1 MLRTSDTNQVA
12 APIQLLSCIRKEL
25 PSLQPLLLSSDGL
38 RAHATVRLIALMGQH
53 SATVPLLAIAFL
65 LANASENHHLGAI
78 IAMCQA
84 TSSTQ
89 PTLLADALEQE
100 LRCPEG
106 RDHSTLWKN
115 LATLLRH
122 ESKTKAGPIVLA
134 AKRCFTSIAD
144 AIRYGN
150 SDAAEVLELALPAP
164 HGVEI
169 SLKLTRATITYFFH
183 SLENS
188 DDIKRLS
195 GARRCIRLLAK
206 LCSDSLPARALA
218 LRELVDGA
226 LHQSQSRLFGAMTTK
241 TITPGSL
248 MMSTE
253 PSLLRDNQKQ
263 GVSALLPQR
272 HSTVFHAGIIGHGPR
287 K

>member
-1 MLRTSDTNQVA
+1 MLRTTDVGQVSN
-12 APIQLLSCIRKEL
+12 PIQLLTCIRKEL
-25 PSLQPLLLSSDGL
+25 PTLQPLLLSSNGL

-53 SATVPLLAIAFL
+53 SATVPLLATAFL

-84 TSSTQ
+84 TSATQ

-100 LRCPEG
+100 LRWPEG

-115 LATLLRH
+115 LAILLRH
-122 ESKTKAGPIVLA
+122 EAKSKPGPIVFA

-183 SLENS
+183 SLETGN
-188 DDIKRLS
+188 DIERLS
-195 GARRCIRLLAK
+195 GARRSIRLLAK
-206 LCSDSLPARALA
+206 LCSNSLPARALA
-218 LRELVDGA
+218 LRELLDGA
-226 LHQSQSRLFGAMTTK
+226 LHQSQSRLFGAVTTK
-241 TITPGSL
+241 TITPGST
-248 MMSTE
+248 MSSE
-253 PSLLRDNQKQ
+253 PSLLKDNQKQ

-287 K
+287 R